1 MRFLTGASAKVFIH
15 FPVHDGSQLVQARPA
30 IRLAQVVFRIQRLR
44 GPQGQHGSN
53 RANWLFTRFCRLEVD
68 NVSVETTKLIGSLNS
83 TVTMINETIIGL
95 VVCKSHI
102 RRAFGWI
109 SHAQLIGL

>member
-1 MRFLTGASAKVFIH
+1 MPHLRFGIFNSKH
-15 FPVHDGSQLVQARPA
+15 SQC
-30 IRLAQVVFRIQRLR
+30 QVADDKEIVSRQWGLE
-44 GPQGQHGSN
+44 
-53 RANWLFTRFCRLEVD
+53 RLEED
-68 NVSVETTKLIGSLNS
+68 ISSSLFIQCIRNVSVETTKLIGSLNS

-95 VVCKSHI
+95 VVCKLHI